1 MKIGLRTVKTAAA
14 ATLSLLLAN
23 LLHLAYAPAAGI
35 IAVLSVGNTKKTSL
49 QTGINRL
56 ISLVIATMIA
66 FVCFNLLG
74 FNAIAFGV
82 YLLFFITIS
91 ARFQLEEGIVVNSV
105 LVTHYLIEASF
116 SGKWLLNEFLLM
128 SIGVGFALLFN
139 LYMPDLE
146 KKLKEDTQ
154 VIDVMFRKLI
164 QEMANGLNQPQK
176 RQLLISNCNNL
187 LAFIREAQQR
197 AQQYHENHWSAGD
210 DYYGEY
216 FTMRRTQLSVLN
228 DMIKLIEQ
236 FIVEESFIKEIRDV
250 LQLTA
255 DTFGVDNDGQ
265 EIIGEIHRI
274 YEGYRQRP
282 LPADR
287 EEFENRALL
296 FQFLQLFNSFI
307 EIKAEFYQ
315 ANDVTE

>member
-14 ATLSLLLAN
+14 ATLSMLLAN
-23 LLHLAYAPAAGI
+23 YLQLAYAPAAGI

-56 ISLVIATMIA
+56 ISLVIATAIA
-66 FVCFNLLG
+66 FICFNLLG
-74 FNAIAFGV
+74 FNAFAFGV
-82 YLLFFITIS
+82 YLLFFITVS
-91 ARFQLEEGIVVNSV
+91 AKFRLEEGIVVNSV
-105 LVTHYLIEASF
+105 LVTHYLIEQSF
-116 SGKWLLNEFLLM
+116 AGKWLLNELLLM
-128 SIGVGFALLFN
+128 AIGVGFALLFN

-146 KKLKEDTQ
+146 KKLKEDTL
-154 VIDVMFRKLI
+154 VIDVMFRKFL
-164 QEMANGLNQPQK
+164 EDMAAGLNQPQK
-176 RQLLISNCNNL
+176 GQML
-187 LAFIREAQQR
+187 LASCNSLLGFIREAQQR
-197 AQQYHENHWSAGD
+197 AQQYHENRWSSSD

-228 DMIKLIEQ
+228 DMLKLMEQ
-236 FIVEESFIKEIRDV
+236 IVVEESFVKEIRDV

-255 DTFGVDNDGQ
+255 ETFGEENDGR
-265 EIIGEIHRI
+265 EIIAEIHRI

-282 LPADR
+282 LPQDR

-307 EIKAEFYQ
+307 EIKSEFSQ
-315 ANDVTE
+315 GNEALI